1 MLLRLQIENFA
12 LIDSLDLE
20 FGRGLNVLTGETG
33 AGKSIVLDAL
43 DAVLGGKTSRRA
55 IRTGADR
62 ACIEATFALEGG
74 IVACRRDL
82 IASRRG
88 SRSKYRFDG
97 RAANQKDVLHWR
109 DRVVEIAAQG
119 QAVQLGQT
127 PHQRELLD
135 LYGGTKLLEVRDRVA
150 TAFDRWQQAEA
161 ALAERRERDRQQVQQ
176 LDLWTFQ
183 LEELEN
189 AQLNSPDELDDLE
202 REAQRLS
209 HVVELQQQSYRVY
222 QALYDSDDDAAAAS
236 DLLGDAEAVLDDMVQ
251 FDDRVESILTLVREA
266 LVRVE
271 EAGQQINAYADDL
284 EVDPERLQAVNE
296 RVRHLKQIC
305 RKYGPTL
312 ADAIDRYRT
321 LQGQLEDLDSRDRS
335 VEALEGLCQSRR
347 EELHAAGQ
355 QLTQLRRQAAK
366 QLESRLVNALK
377 PLAMEKVKFQV
388 EIAPIAPNRTGSDR
402 VTFLLSANPG
412 EPLQPLSETA
422 SGGEMSRFLLALKAC
437 FSEVDNVA
445 TLVFDE
451 IDVGVSGRVAGTIAE
466 TLYRLS
472 QHHQVLCVT
481 HQPLVAAMA
490 DRHFHVAKQAI
501 GDRDDE
507 RTIVSVR
514 VLDEDQRRRELA
526 QLASGQGDLESTDSA
541 ASAFADEL
549 LDRASEV
556 RSQLKRSHAKAI
568 DDDDRTSQHLFAP

>member
-12 LIDSLDLE
+12 LIDSLHLE

-43 DAVLGGKTSRRA
+43 DAVLGGKASRRA

-62 ACIEATFALEGG
+62 ACIEATFAFSEEV
-74 IVACRRDL
+74 VACRRDL

-88 SRSKYRFDG
+88 CRSKYRFDG
-97 RAANQKDVLHWR
+97 RAANQKDVLQWR
-109 DRVVEIAAQG
+109 DGVVEIAAQG

-127 PHQRELLD
+127 PHQRQLLD
-135 LYGGTKLLEVRDRVA
+135 LYGGRELLAAREVVA
-150 TAFDRWQQAEA
+150 SAFDRLQQAEK
-161 ALAERRERDRQQVQQ
+161 ALAERLDRDRQRAQQ
-176 LDLWTFQ
+176 LDLWRFQ
-183 LEELEN
+183 LEELQN
-189 AQLNSPDELDDLE
+189 AQLESPEELDDLQ

-271 EAGQQINAYADDL
+271 EAGQQINAYADEL
-284 EVDPERLQAVNE
+284 EVDPERLQVVGD
-296 RVRHLKQIC
+296 RIRQLKQIC

-321 LQGQLEDLDSRDRS
+321 LQAQLDDLEDGDRS
-335 VEALEGLCQSRR
+335 IETLERHCQTRR
-347 EELHAAGQ
+347 EELHAACQ
-355 QLTQLRRQAAK
+355 QLTHLRRQAAQK
-366 QLESRLVNALK
+366 LELRLVDALK
-377 PLAMEKVKFQV
+377 PLAMEKVKFKV
-388 EIAPIAPNRTGSDR
+388 DLAPIPPNRTGSDR

-437 FSEVDNVA
+437 FSEVDDVA

-472 QHHQVLCVT
+472 QRHQVLCVT

-490 DRHFHVAKQAI
+490 DRHFHVAKEAAI
-501 GDRDDE
+501 NGRGE
-507 RTIVSVR
+507 RTVISVR
-514 VLDEDQRRRELA
+514 VLDEGERRRELA
-526 QLASGQGDLESTDSA
+526 QLASGQGEGEASDSA

-549 LDRASEV
+549 LDRAERLRSILKGDREV
-556 RSQLKRSHAKAI
+556 MRG
-568 DDDDRTSQHLFAP
+568 